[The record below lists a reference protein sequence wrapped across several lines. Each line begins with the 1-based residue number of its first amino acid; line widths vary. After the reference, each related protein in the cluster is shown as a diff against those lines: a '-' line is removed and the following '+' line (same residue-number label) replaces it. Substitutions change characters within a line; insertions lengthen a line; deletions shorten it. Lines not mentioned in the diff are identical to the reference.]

1 MCIFVFSNNTE
12 NKMSVLIQFAMF
24 PTDKGESVSPYVGK
38 IWDVIKNS
46 GFNYQ
51 PNAMSTA
58 IETNTVEEALKIV
71 NDCYKVLE
79 PDCNRVYT
87 TFTMDVRQDHQNCME
102 NKVKSALREMKK

>member
-1 MCIFVFSNNTE
+1 
-12 NKMSVLIQFAMF
+12 MSVLIQFAMF

-46 GFNYQ
+46 GFKYE

-71 NDCYKVLE
+71 NDCYNVLK

-87 TFTMDVRQDHQNCME
+87 TFTMDVRQDHENCME
-102 NKVKSALREMKK
+102 NKVKAAQKHMKK